1 MTEEEVAERACVP
14 TEAPV
19 ELFYNGHLAGT
30 FMCTPQ
36 ELSALAL
43 GWLFGQGLVKEA
55 REVYTIGA
63 CEDLRKIYVQTAVDR
78 WAERRGWEKI
88 VTSGCGGG
96 TVLTAQLSGRLP
108 RVGLGPA
115 VALSELRR
123 SFKEMAARSTL
134 YQRSGGL
141 HSAALASGGKLL
153 AHSEDIGRHNAV
165 DKVIGKG
172 LLLELDFSRT
182 VLLTTGRISCE
193 MVIKAAQAGVPAL
206 ASLTT
211 ATDLALELARQVQI
225 TVIGRAAGRRLTVY
239 TGAERVVGWS
249 GRRSAQEGSE
259 VGPEEQAL

>member
-1 MTEEEVAERACVP
+1 MTGKTVSAGACVP

-19 ELFYNGHLAGT
+19 DLIYNGHLAGT
-30 FMCTPQ
+30 LMCTPQ

-43 GWLFGQGLVKEA
+43 GWLFGQGLIKEA

-63 CEDLRKIYVQTAVDR
+63 CEDLHKVYVQTAVDR
-78 WAERRGWEKI
+78 WDERRGWEKV

-96 TVLTAQLSGRLP
+96 TVLAAQLSGRLP
-108 RVGLGPA
+108 KVGPGPA
-115 VALSELRR
+115 ITLSDLRR
-123 SFKEMAARSTL
+123 SFKEMGARSTL
-134 YQRSGGL
+134 YQKSGGL
-141 HSAALASGGKLL
+141 HSAALAAEGKLL

-193 MVIKAAQAGVPAL
+193 MVIKAAQAGVPAV

-211 ATDLALELARQVQI
+211 ATDLALELARGLQI
-225 TVIGRAAGRRLTVY
+225 TVIGRAAGCRLTVY
-239 TGAERVVGWS
+239 TGAERVIGWA
-249 GRRSAQEGSE
+249 GRQSAQEGSE
-259 VGPEEQAL
+259 AGPKKQVL